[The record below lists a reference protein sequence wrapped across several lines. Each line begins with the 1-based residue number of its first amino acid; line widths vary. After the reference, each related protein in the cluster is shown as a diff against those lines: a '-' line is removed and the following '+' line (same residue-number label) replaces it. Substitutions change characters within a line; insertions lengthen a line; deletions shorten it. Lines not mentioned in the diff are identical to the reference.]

1 MFPYVRPLANQSD
14 FYDTQ
19 KNECL
24 WYLMVSCA
32 LHPNNSTITTCVQVR
47 EQGNVQQQMLGFA
60 SASFCLQ
67 EWLFWCYSQLDFS
80 AVGVI
85 VCNEKLCQCRSKCC
99 FHGIIAL
106 ESQRWL
112 FLLREQRRLFFPNI
126 CVLTINLDF
135 WGVHLPKWWIVKGCI
150 IRGVTFLTNFM
161 LI

>member
-14 FYDTQ
+14 FYDAQ

-99 FHGIIAL
+99 FHGIIAVAFSFKRTKRVVFPQYL
-106 ESQRWL
+106 CTYNQ
-112 FLLREQRRLFFPNI
+112 FGLLGGPSAKMMNRKR
-126 CVLTINLDF
+126 
-135 WGVHLPKWWIVKGCI
+135 VH
-150 IRGVTFLTNFM
+150 N
-161 LI
+161 

>member
-112 FLLREQRRLFFPNI
+112 FLLREQRGLFFPNI
-126 CVLTINLDF
+126 TINLDF
-135 WGVHLPKWWIVKGCI
+135 WGGPSAKMMNRKRVHNW
-150 IRGVTFLTNFM
+150 GVTFLTNFM